1 MSRALV
7 SLLTLAIFTPHAAAE
22 PVESGLAFGL
32 SGAVSPAEP
41 RIVAQARLRAPSSA
55 WLGAEVRLGDARALY
70 LDGWPV
76 SEGRSLSGLVGGSAP
91 LASSGGASID
101 LQVHGGLRALSAEV
115 PSPEDAAGAVIPGQS
130 WGWLVEVTPMGTL
143 PLGARGAAQ
152 LGWTAI
158 FSQQRSPSV
167 ATETLGQLLVGGVT
181 LAVTDDVQVHLRL
194 ETGGL
199 YGFDGDG
206 GKVLT
211 RATVGVRLVPGQAA
225 SWLNH

>member
-7 SLLTLAIFTPHAAAE
+7 SLLTLALLAPNAIAE
-22 PVESGLAFGL
+22 PDVSGLAVGL
-32 SGAVSPAEP
+32 SGAISPAEP
-41 RIVAQARLRAPSSA
+41 RLVAQARWRAPSSA

-76 SEGRSLSGLVGGSAP
+76 SEGRSLSALVGGSAP
-91 LASSGGASID
+91 LATSGGASID
-101 LQVHGGLRALSAEV
+101 LQVHGGLRTLSAEV

-143 PLGARGAAQ
+143 PVGERGAAQ
-152 LGWTAI
+152 VGWTAI
-158 FSQQRSPSV
+158 FAQQRSPSV
-167 ATETLGQLLVGGVT
+167 ATETLGQVLVGGYT
-181 LAVTDDVQVHLRL
+181 HALSEDVQVHLRL

-211 RATVGVRLVPGQAA
+211 RATVGVRLVPGQAQ